1 MLIKGKEVQEGPK
14 QLPANPRLW
23 NMVTTQA
30 KTRFSKQSP
39 ASAHWVHT
47 RYVQMGGKFVDS
59 QKDIDP
65 KNRDLGQE
73 KTDKIEA
80 SKKKKVTKS
89 VKKSVTKAVNK
100 PVTRPIVK

>member
-1 MLIKGKEVQEGPK
+1 MLIKGQEVQEGPK

-23 NMVTTQA
+23 NMITTQA

-47 RYVQMGGKFVDS
+47 RYLQMGGKFVDS
-59 QKDIDP
+59 KKDIDP
-65 KNRDLGQE
+65 KNRDEAQE

-80 SKKKKVTKS
+80 EKLSQLEKIA
-89 VKKSVTKAVNK
+89 KKSVTKAVNK